1 MMYFIAVLMLAARFV
16 SADEGCFSSVD
27 TSVSKGPQ
35 QYGTQSSCSES
46 CGSSYPYVAMKNG
59 GDCYCLSKLPSSSLE
74 TSSSQCSVG
83 CNGYG
88 QTVCG
93 GTNAYTVFEN
103 IEYSGGA
110 VSSGAASSSSS
121 SAASRSSSLS
131 SRSASASS
139 AASSSS
145 AGESSVTDGAT
156 QSASSSI
163 VTSDPSSS
171 SSSVSMRTVTATSG
185 STSSPTS
192 SSGSNSNNS
201 ENKSKTNVAPIVG
214 GVVGGVAAL
223 AIGLAILF
231 FIRRRNS
238 KDDDDEEDFYKKGS
252 AGSAGSGGVARAK
265 SNKFNSVFDMPMA
278 NPFEH
283 PSDVVSE
290 KRASSAAAGELTDP
304 RLNPVMMGRRRLSE
318 GSLADEADYS
328 RKILSVANP

>member
-1 MMYFIAVLMLAARFV
+1 MYVIAVLMLAARFV
-16 SADEGCFSSVD
+16 SADEGCFSLVD
-27 TSVSKGPQ
+27 TSVSKGTQ
-35 QYGTQSSCSES
+35 QYGTQSRCSES

-59 GDCYCLSKLPSSSLE
+59 GECYCLSKLPSSLLE

-103 IEYSGGA
+103 IEYLGGA
-110 VSSGAASSSSS
+110 VSSGAASSLSSL
-121 SAASRSSSLS
+121 AASRSSSLS

-145 AGESSVTDGAT
+145 AGESLVTDGAT

-171 SSSVSMRTVTATSG
+171 SSSVLMRTVTATSG

-192 SSGSNSNNS
+192 SSGSNLNNS

-238 KDDDDEEDFYKKGS
+238 KDDDEEDFYKKGS